1 MRNKK
6 NKLKIIP
13 NYEIDYELK
22 KELIEF
28 YKEGYSLV
36 ELSRGFHIDFSLI
49 LYILKRAKIKKIKL
63 YEIYEYQL
71 EKKEIS
77 HIMCIP
83 VKESRYLE
91 KFFPTNDNAITNSYF
106 SFWKNK
112 YQKAEKKKEKCKHK
126 IRHIRC
132 SICGKILADATDYT
146 K

>member
-1 MRNKK
+1 MRNKR

-13 NYEIDYELK
+13 NYEIDYKLK

-63 YEIYEYQL
+63 YEIYDYQTERKELSHVVYVPIKEY
-71 EKKEIS
+71 
-77 HIMCIP
+77 
-83 VKESRYLE
+83 RYLE
-91 KFFPTNDNAITNSYF
+91 KFFPTTSDVITNSYF
-106 SFWKNK
+106 TYWQNK
-112 YQKAEKKKEKCKHK
+112 YKKNEKRKEECKHSIK
-126 IRHIRC
+126 HVRC
-132 SICGKILADATDYT
+132 AICGKILSDD

>member
-13 NYEIDYELK
+13 NYEIDYEFK

-63 YEIYEYQL
+63 YEIYDYQT
-71 EKKEIS
+71 ERKEHSQIV
-77 HIMCIP
+77 CIP
-83 VKESRYLE
+83 VKESRCLE
-91 KFFPTNDNAITNSYF
+91 KFFPTNDDTITNSYF
-106 SFWKNK
+106 SYWQTKYKKN
-112 YQKAEKKKEKCKHK
+112 EKKKEKCKHR
-126 IRHIRC
+126 ITHLRC
-132 SICGKILADATDYT
+132 AICGKILSDNTNS
-146 K
+146 